1 MATNFKRAI
10 IRNPGKKIC
19 NAISTR
25 GLTPDFRKAKQQHN
39 QYRKVLENLGLKVH
53 VLEPLEEFPD
63 SVFVEDP
70 ALVINDICI
79 ILRPG
84 VASRFGESKVLE
96 GDLTSIFSDI
106 YRIKNGKI
114 EGGDI
119 LRIGSHFIVG
129 LSERTNEEGAR
140 NLGEVLAPL
149 GCTLEISKTPEGV
162 LHFKSECSLIS
173 NDTILATEKL
183 IGTGFFE
190 NKYRLLKVPKGEE
203 LGSNCLS
210 INDHVLIPKG
220 FNKIANLLSKEHK
233 IIVVDVSEMEK
244 ADAGLS
250 CMSLRS

>member
-1 MATNFKRAI
+1 MATEFKRAI
-10 IRNPGKKIC
+10 IRKPGKEIS
-19 NAISTR
+19 NAISSR
-25 GLTPDFRKAKQQHN
+25 GLSPDFSTAEQQHN
-39 QYRKVLENLGLKVH
+39 QYSQVLESLGLKVH
-53 VLEPLEEFPD
+53 ALDALKGFPD
-63 SVFVEDP
+63 SLFVEDP
-70 ALVINDICI
+70 ALVFDDTCI

-84 VASRFGESKVLE
+84 IASRFGESKALE
-96 GDLTSIFSDI
+96 IDVKNIFTNVHT
-106 YRIKNGKI
+106 IKSGKI

-149 GCTLEISKTPEGV
+149 DFTLEISKTPKGV

-183 IGTGFFE
+183 IETGFFE
-190 NKYRLLKVPKGEE
+190 NKYRLLKVPEGEE

-210 INDHVLIPKG
+210 INDHVLIPRG
-220 FNKIANLLSKEHK
+220 FDNIADLLSKEHK

-244 ADAGLS
+244 VDAGLS